1 MCARKLDYVCMA
13 NGVQSGVLAALL
25 LSALN
30 SATAQTQRCVPA
42 ADGKWQCGKY
52 VTEADAAPLPE
63 LQSRSLPPVML
74 IDPARFGEGDL
85 ATDAAPDVSATELP
99 VAEKSNAQATKV
111 TNQQFAAPVIE
122 KTLTIKTPAAT
133 QTPGIQTPA
142 ASTAPAPALAQQARA
157 RRTAKPGLAAGAN
170 FSVQL
175 ALASTPRGFDAL
187 LAKLGSAARSSQR
200 RQLANGSWVLL
211 LGSFDSISAARN
223 AIPGGVDGAFARDLS
238 TLNFR

>member
-30 SATAQTQRCVPA
+30 SANAQTQRCVPA

-85 ATDAAPDVSATELP
+85 ATDAAPDVSATESPL
-99 VAEKSNAQATKV
+99 AEKSNAQATNV
-111 TNQQFAAPVIE
+111 ASGEPAAPVTV
-122 KTLTIKTPAAT
+122 KTHAAT
-133 QTPGIQTPA
+133 QVPATKTPG
-142 ASTAPAPALAQQARA
+142 ASTTPF
-157 RRTAKPGLAAGAN
+157 KPSLGAGAK

-187 LAKLGSAARSSQR
+187 LAKLGSAAPNSQR

>member
-1 MCARKLDYVCMA
+1 MCARQLDYVCMA
-13 NGVQSGVLAALL
+13 NGVQSGLLVALL
-25 LSALN
+25 ASALN
-30 SATAQTQRCVPA
+30 SANAQTQRCVPA
-42 ADGKWQCGKY
+42 ADGKWQCGKD

-63 LQSRSLPPVML
+63 PQSRSLPPVML

-85 ATDAAPDVSATELP
+85 ETDSAPDVSAAEPP
-99 VAEKSNAQATKV
+99 VAETPNAQATKV
-111 TNQQFAAPVIE
+111 TNQQLATPVTE
-122 KTLTIKTPAAT
+122 KTLTVKTPAAT
-133 QTPGIQTPA
+133 EVPATQTPA
-142 ASTAPAPALAQQARA
+142 ASTTPAFPQQPRA

-187 LAKLGSAARSSQR
+187 LAKLGSAAPNSQR

-211 LGSFDSISAARN
+211 LGSFDSISAARS
-223 AIPGGVDGAFARDLS
+223 AIPSGVGGAFARDLS

>member
-13 NGVQSGVLAALL
+13 NGVQSGLLVALVA
-25 LSALN
+25 SALN
-30 SATAQTQRCVPA
+30 SANAQTERCVPA
-42 ADGKWQCGKY
+42 ADGKWQCGKD

-63 LQSRSLPPVML
+63 PQSRSLPPVML

-85 ATDAAPDVSATELP
+85 ETDSAPDVSAAEPP
-99 VAEKSNAQATKV
+99 VAETPNAQATKV
-111 TNQQFAAPVIE
+111 TNQQLATPVTE
-122 KTLTIKTPAAT
+122 KTLTVKTPAAT
-133 QTPGIQTPA
+133 EVPATQTPA
-142 ASTAPAPALAQQARA
+142 ASTAPAPAFAQQPRA

-187 LAKLGSAARSSQR
+187 LAKLGSAAPNSQR

-211 LGSFDSISAARN
+211 LGSFDSIAAARN